1 MKTIDLTGAR
11 FGRLTAHTKLP
22 SLKPGDG
29 FRWLC
34 HCDCGGT
41 AVVKARLL
49 TYKNGTRSCGCL
61 LAEKN
66 RSRPVRNSTN
76 LKHGHTARQV
86 SPEYKTWSSMIQRC
100 TNPKSVGFAYYG
112 GRGIRVCQEWLASFE
127 QFLADMGPRPENHS
141 IDRID
146 PNGPYAK
153 GNCRWA
159 TNTEQ
164 ALNKRNRR
172 RVEAFGVE
180 TSCAD
185 LAAQHGIPERTI
197 YRWAQI
203 SNDVTRQITDRH
215 LKAKPQ

>member
-1 MKTIDLTGAR
+1 MSTKTIPAQIIKTCDRCGVTMDRGNSR
-11 FGRLTAHTKLP
+11 QEGRITINAHAL
-22 SLKPGDG
+22 DM
-29 FRWLC
+29 
-34 HCDCGGT
+34 
-41 AVVKARLL
+41 
-49 TYKNGTRSCGCL
+49 
-61 LAEKN
+61 
-66 RSRPVRNSTN
+66 
-76 LKHGHTARQV
+76 HGHTARQV

-100 TNPKSVGFAYYG
+100 TNPKFVGFAYYG
-112 GRGIRVCQEWLASFE
+112 GRGIRVCQEWLDSFE

-146 PNGPYAK
+146 PSGPYAK

-164 ALNKRNRR
+164 ALNKRNHR